1 MYEQLLDELEATQA
15 RYGEQ
20 RQPPCTD
27 HRVEHLR
34 QRVREELGAEL
45 PDAYAA
51 FLRARDGL
59 NHNGL
64 FIYASETAPIV
75 GATNATIQGIVQA
88 NLAWRDDEHFVNYL
102 VFGEG
107 NMDLYVRHLPTGDYH
122 VVDRVPGNLIETHP
136 SFEQLLAV
144 ALRAHL

>member
-1 MYEQLLDELEATQA
+1 MDQRLLDELAAARA

-27 HRVEHLR
+27 DQLVRLR

-45 PDAYAA
+45 PDEYAA
-51 FLRARDGL
+51 FLRGQDGL

-64 FIYASETAPIV
+64 FIYASETAPVV
-75 GATNATIQGIVQA
+75 GARDATIQGIVEA
-88 NLAWRDDEHFVNYL
+88 NLGWRDVEQMVTYL

-107 NMDLYVRHLPTGDYH
+107 NMDLYVRHLPTGAYQ
-122 VVDRVPGNLIETHP
+122 VIDRVPGNLIETHP
-136 SFEQLLAV
+136 SFDQLLAA
-144 ALRAHL
+144 ALRSHL

>member
-1 MYEQLLDELEATQA
+1 MCQQLLDELQAAQA

-27 HRVEHLR
+27 ELLEQLRRRVH
-34 QRVREELGAEL
+34 EELGAEL
-45 PDAYAA
+45 PDEYAA
-51 FLRARDGL
+51 FLRAQDGL

-64 FIYASETAPIV
+64 FIYASETVPVV
-75 GATNATIQGIVQA
+75 GATDASIQGIVEA
-88 NLAWRDDEHFVNYL
+88 NVGWRDDEHLVTYL

-122 VVDRVPGNLIETHP
+122 VIDRVPGNLIETHR
-136 SFEQLLAV
+136 SFDQLLA
-144 ALRAHL
+144 AAIRAHL